1 MSTVILS
8 SRPQPLTHDP
18 IPARLPRKISVEVL
32 LLALIVILCVALRI
46 YHLGT
51 ASLWS
56 DEIFSRYYLDVFGLH
71 YALTDGLSLETNP
84 PTYYL
89 MLRGWMAM
97 WGDSEFALRSLS
109 AVASTLCVPFVY
121 LLGRE
126 LAGKWRG
133 LLAALLFALCPMS
146 LYFAQEAR
154 VYACLMLAGAGLLWA
169 AAVFQR
175 DSRSYKAAGFYLA
188 FGTLCL
194 YLHATGLL
202 FVAACG
208 AAVWLALWK
217 RGRRGRGVLL
227 KWTALNVC
235 VLLLGVPYFRH
246 ALTASQSGI
255 INYVPKAGL
264 HQFLYSASLMVSG
277 IVTPYP
283 WPGFLLAAALF
294 VAVAVSLS
302 LHPLSSRASVTLIG
316 VPCLF
321 IAFVFAVSLRRPI
334 LLPRV
339 LVWAVVPICV
349 MAGRQLLVEG
359 RTRFALLATLGA
371 AFGAGLF
378 FQITAPNNDKEPLRA
393 VVQSLAPELERADL
407 VVLSPASDP
416 LVLRYYAPRVKNV
429 RLWDAN
435 LHPTIMAA
443 AANRAHVEPI
453 SEQEILQA
461 IQAKESVVVVSHSFD
476 FDRLKDL
483 RSHAPATVYREWSC
497 GKVLCVGAAAWE
509 PDASVLAAKR

>member
-1 MSTVILS
+1 MSTVILPP
-8 SRPQPLTHDP
+8 RPQPLTHSP
-18 IPARLPRKISVEVL
+18 VSARLPRKLSIEVI
-32 LLALIVILCVALRI
+32 LLALIILLCAALRI

-56 DEIFSRYYLDVFGLH
+56 DEIFSRYYLDVFGLR

-89 MLRGWMAM
+89 LLRGWMSL
-97 WGDSEFALRSLS
+97 WGDSEFALRSMS
-109 AVASTLCVPFVY
+109 ALASTLCVPFVY

-154 VYACLMLAGAGLLWA
+154 VYACLMLAGAGLLWS

-175 DSRSYKAAGFYLA
+175 DSRSHKAAVCYLA
-188 FGTLCL
+188 FGTMCL

-208 AAVWLALWK
+208 TAVWLALWK

-227 KWTALNVC
+227 KWTTLNVC

-255 INYVPKAGL
+255 INYVPAAGL

-283 WPGFLLAAALF
+283 WPGFLLAAAVF
-294 VAVAVSLS
+294 VAVAVSLC

-321 IAFVFAVSLRRPI
+321 IAFVFAVSMRRPI

-339 LVWAVVPICV
+339 LVWAVVPICAI
-349 MAGRQLLVEG
+349 AGRQLLVEG
-359 RTRFALLATLGA
+359 RARFALMATLGA
-371 AFGAGLF
+371 TFAAGLF
-378 FQITAPNNDKEPLRA
+378 FQVTAPNNDKEPLRS
-393 VVQSLAPELERADL
+393 VVQALAPELERADL
-407 VVLSPASDP
+407 VVLTPSSDP

-429 RLWDAN
+429 RLWDAT

-443 AANRAHVEPI
+443 AAQRAQIKPI

-476 FDRLKDL
+476 FDRLNDL
-483 RSHAPATVYREWSC
+483 RSHAPATVYREWTC
-497 GKVLCVGAAAWE
+497 GKVLCVGAAAWG
-509 PDASVLAAKR
+509 PSPLVAAKR